1 MAAPAAGR
9 IIERIAPF
17 LDRVWSLQSG
27 RVGDAEPRTAF
38 QRSGARPPVVDLAA
52 RLGWTEIPLG
62 LREARRYAPRLRG
75 VRPTAPVV
83 STTDGPLVARLD
95 GVDFSYNGRAAL
107 RGASL
112 RLHAGEMAVLMGR
125 NGSGKTTLLK
135 VIAGMVRAQRGRVES
150 TRPVAF
156 VPQDAD
162 TLLFASTVR
171 DELNTGLQSDL
182 PAPFSEWSDR
192 YPRDLSA
199 GERQQV
205 AIAALDPGAG
215 IVLLDEPTRGLDP
228 DVKALVALGLRRRA
242 AAGAAVLVAT
252 HDVEWAARFADRVL
266 LVADGE
272 IYAEG
277 PPRDV
282 LSDSLVFSTQ
292 VNKLLGAG
300 WLLPEDV
307 PVTAP

>member
-1 MAAPAAGR
+1 
-9 IIERIAPF
+9 
-17 LDRVWSLQSG
+17 
-27 RVGDAEPRTAF
+27 
-38 QRSGARPPVVDLAA
+38 
-52 RLGWTEIPLG
+52 
-62 LREARRYAPRLRG
+62 
-75 VRPTAPVV
+75 
-83 STTDGPLVARLD
+83 
-95 GVDFSYNGRAAL
+95 
-107 RGASL
+107 
-112 RLHAGEMAVLMGR
+112 MGR

-171 DELNTGLQSDL
+171 DELNTGLKSDL